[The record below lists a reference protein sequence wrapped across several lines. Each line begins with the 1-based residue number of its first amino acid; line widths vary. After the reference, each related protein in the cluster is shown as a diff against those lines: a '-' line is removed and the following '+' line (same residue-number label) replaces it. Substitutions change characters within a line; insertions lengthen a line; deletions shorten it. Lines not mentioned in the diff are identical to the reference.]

1 MSKERIEYNLAP
13 TSTRFVALIIDLI
26 VGLVIDFFS
35 YFGMELEY
43 EILWSKLNLFNRDII
58 PYAVIVWFFIGTGI
72 YYILMSSFTDGQT
85 VGKMLTGIRVV
96 SDDNESFKPLKLTQR
111 LKIHTK
117 RLIFLRGGTKVVKEK
132 DPEVTGL

>member
-13 TSTRFVALIIDLI
+13 TSTRLVALIIDLI

-43 EILWSKLNLFNRDII
+43 EILWSKLNLFTRDII
-58 PYAVIVWFFIGTGI
+58 PYMLIVWFFIGTAI
-72 YYILMSSFTDGQT
+72 YYILMSSLTEGQT
-85 VGKMLTGIRVV
+85 LGKMLTGIRVV
-96 SDDNESFKPLKLTQR
+96 QEDNSSTKRMFKL
-111 LKIHTK
+111 HTK
-117 RLIFLRGGTKVVKEK
+117 RLLFMRNGTKVVKEK